1 MDAFII
7 AMDLEGAEQSPSVK
21 ERLKEQYDEFYELSP
36 TSFLVASDTLTEDVA
51 VAAGIKGEEG
61 VKIATG
67 AVFKIAGYS
76 GFTRRSLWEWLSK
89 VGA

>member
-1 MDAFII
+1 MDTFVVVVDSA
-7 AMDLEGAEQSPSVK
+7 GAEQSPLVK
-21 ERLKEQYDEFYELSP
+21 ERLKGEFSEIYELSP
-36 TSFLVASDTLTEDVA
+36 TSFLVSADALTEDIA

-61 VKIATG
+61 VENATG

-76 GFTRRSLWEWLSK
+76 GYTRRALWEWLSK